1 MVINVFAETVRDA
14 LSKGIDDEKA
24 KSQLRYLGKAD
35 DETVLQWDVAELK
48 DGELKTLMELL
59 SADSKNVR
67 KARAAN
73 IVKNWVSIKANPTG
87 ASVTNINQFKAA
99 LVAYL
104 TKVPRFMLFKKSADG
119 NMLPYLV
126 TSVEFHPA
134 VEECPAY
141 VRVTMGYFEYSEKK
155 SEDVSF
161 TQVDVHRRPVNEVL
175 MGANLYPAT
184 EELLAAW
191 EEDVRVYKEVTPSI
205 GLQMLGQGKGFRKS
219 SWHSSSVVNLDKDG
233 IPARLVVDTQEPE
246 NGMQSP
252 TISLGFWIG
261 GEGWRSK
268 SRGGSRRVQSE
279 LNKAELDEI
288 PSFDLPQH
296 PIVELFDL
304 KQHTEVH
311 AHIRSLQRYE
321 YNPQLSQSLVIP
333 DDVREVVEVLMH
345 SATAN
350 LGDIVAGKSGGATL
364 LVSGPPGVGKTLTAE
379 IFAEAVGRALYSVQC
394 AQLGTDE
401 VELEKKLQEVLRRA
415 ARWGALL
422 LLDEADVY
430 IRQRG
435 TDIQQNAIV
444 GVFLRVLE
452 YYNGVLF
459 MTTNV
464 ALSSVDDAIISRA
477 TAQIQYESPG
487 EDALTKIWGVLTKTF
502 GVELSPEQIGE
513 LVGMYPK
520 ITGRDV
526 KNLLKLGIMMA
537 SARKEAVTPKL
548 ISQVAKF
555 KLGTDN
561 RLTKLHD

>member
-1 MVINVFAETVRDA
+1 MIINVFAETVKEA
-14 LSKGIDDEKA
+14 LGKGIEDEKA
-24 KSQLRYLGKAD
+24 KSQLRYLGTG
-35 DETVLQWDVAELK
+35 DEEKVLQWDVASLK
-48 DGELKTLMELL
+48 DSELAQLVELL
-59 SADSKNVR
+59 ALDPKNVR

-73 IVKNWVSIKANPTG
+73 IVRNWISIKENPKG

-99 LVAYL
+99 LVAYMK
-104 TKVPRFMLFKKSADG
+104 KVPYYMLFKRGMDG
-119 NMLPYLV
+119 NLVPYLV
-126 TSVEFHPA
+126 TSVDFHPPA
-134 VEECPAY
+134 EETPAY
-141 VRVTMGYFEYSEKK
+141 VRITLGYFEFSEKK
-155 SEDVSF
+155 STDVTF

-175 MGANLYPAT
+175 MREDLYPAT
-184 EELLAAW
+184 EELLADW
-191 EEDVRVYKEVTPSI
+191 EADVRVYKEVAPNI
-205 GLQMLGQGKGFRKS
+205 GKQMLGQGKGFRKS
-219 SWHSSSVVNLDKDG
+219 SWHTSTVVNLDKDG
-233 IPARLVVDTQEPE
+233 APARLVVDTHAPE

-268 SRGGSRRVQSE
+268 SGGARRGSSS
-279 LNKAELDEI
+279 LNKEELDEI
-288 PSFDLPQH
+288 PTFDLPQH

-311 AHIRSLQRYE
+311 AHVRALQEYVYDPSLSR
-321 YNPQLSQSLVIP
+321 SLVIP
-333 DDVREVVEVLMH
+333 DDVREVVEVLIH
-345 SATAN
+345 SSTVN
-350 LGDIVAGKSGGATL
+350 LGDIIAGKSGGATL

-379 IFAEAVGRALYSVQC
+379 VFSEIVGRSLYSVQC

-401 VELEKKLQEVLRRA
+401 VALEKKLQEVLRRA

-435 TDIQQNAIV
+435 ADIQQNAIV

-477 TAQIQYESPG
+477 TAQIQYQPPTQEELG
-487 EDALTKIWGVLTKTF
+487 KIWQVLAKTYGVDLK
-502 GVELSPEQIGE
+502 PEWVGE
-513 LVGMYPK
+513 LVKTFPT

-537 SARKEAVTPKL
+537 AARKVEVTPEI
-548 ISQVAKF
+548 ISKVAKF
-555 KLGTDN
+555 KLGADT